1 MTIDRWSLVR
11 FVHVIAAMGWVGG
24 QLLLSGVILPAL
36 RSATDVGP
44 EQRAALARTAGHRF
58 AVISTAALLPTL
70 VVTGVAM
77 AMHRGVS
84 FETLTR
90 GGYGRLLAI
99 KLVLVVASVTLA
111 TVHGIL
117 VRHHPTPARIAAASG
132 LASSVGVVVFATAL
146 VP

>member
-1 MTIDRWSLVR
+1 MR
-11 FVHVIAAMGWVGG
+11 FVHVTAAMGWVGG

-36 RSATDVGP
+36 RSAQEVGP
-44 EQRAALARTAGHRF
+44 DQRAALARTAGHRF
-58 AVISTAALLPTL
+58 AIISTTVLLPTL

-77 AMHRGVS
+77 AMHRGVT
-84 FETLTR
+84 FETLTE

-99 KLVLVVASVTLA
+99 KLILVVVSVVLA

-117 VRHHPTPARIAAASG
+117 VRRHPTPARIAAATG
-132 LASSVGVVVFATAL
+132 LASSVGVVMFATAL